1 MYSLNTH
8 KCGEVLFSEKN
19 ERQLLRQ
26 SEVGSHLLL
35 NVEMTFLV
43 NNEVSR
49 RSQYGADG
57 V

>member
-35 NVEMTFLV
+35 DVEMTFLV